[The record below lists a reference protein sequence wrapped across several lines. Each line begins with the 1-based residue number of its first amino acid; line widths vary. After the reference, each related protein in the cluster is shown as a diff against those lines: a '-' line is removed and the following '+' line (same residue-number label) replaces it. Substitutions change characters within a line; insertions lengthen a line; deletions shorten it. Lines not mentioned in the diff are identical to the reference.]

1 MDKNLLGA
9 IMILIGLFFSI
20 SGFRKSEFVIYQI
33 LVSKSRKM
41 WGENVHKFYQ
51 IVGLLIIVVGIL
63 VTMGV
68 V

>member
-1 MDKNLLGA
+1 MDKNLLGIA
-9 IMILIGLFFSI
+9 MILIGLFFSI

-41 WGENVHKFYQ
+41 WGEKVHKLYQ
-51 IVGLLIIVVGIL
+51 IAGLLIIVVGIL
-63 VTMGV
+63 VTMEV